1 MEHKT
6 DDLTHLGQS
15 VRFDIYLLLAMLLRQ
30 KPSAELMDFLTQLDI
45 ENNDTDMAKAW
56 VELKNS
62 ASHAVDTDDEF
73 QNLFIGIGRGE
84 VVPFASWHLTGS
96 LMEKPLAQLRQTLLT
111 LGFERAEGVK
121 EPEDHIS
128 AICEVMSYLCEQP
141 EEQQKMFFNQHIG
154 PWFSKLV
161 EQIRQANH
169 AKFYLSVAN
178 LMDTFLTIEQ
188 VKFTQAPEGAKTAIK
203 IDVKNLT
210 DSLQSH

>member
-6 DDLTHLGQS
+6 DDLTHLEQS
-15 VRFDIYLLLAMLLRQ
+15 VRFEIYLLIAMLLRQ
-30 KPSAELMDFLTQLDI
+30 KPTAELMDFLTQLDI

-56 VELKNS
+56 IELKNS
-62 ASHAVDTDDEF
+62 ANNAVGIDDEF

-128 AICEVMSYLCEQP
+128 AICEVMGYLCEQP
-141 EEQQKMFFNQHIG
+141 EDQQKMFFNQHIG
-154 PWFSKLV
+154 PWFSKLL
-161 EQIRQANH
+161 EQIRQASH

-178 LMDTFLTIEQ
+178 LMETFLSIEQ
-188 VKFTQAPEGAKTAIK
+188 VRFTQAPEGAKNALK